1 MAVAIIAPGEQ
12 CWGAMLGE
20 LKDERNAALNLEL
33 AGCLTAVT
41 GNAV

>member
-1 MAVAIIAPGEQ
+1 
-12 CWGAMLGE
+12 MLGSNAGE

-33 AGCLTAVT
+33 AGCLTAVP